1 MAKLLE
7 MVFRNT
13 SGKEV
18 TLSLADPKDTLTDS
32 QVKPVMQA
40 MVDKGLFTSKSGD
53 LVQIVEARLRSR
65 DSVKLS

>member
-32 QVKPVMQA
+32 QVKPVMQS